1 MVKFVGTSLFARWL
15 ITPQSLD
22 GVLFWLICIVS
33 SVQYFLID
41 NYAAL
46 ARNLLSNPLVLISF
60 LQDCVTSGQPESDMN
75 KTFLKYEYHVI
86 YSTSYGVPVLYFTA
100 SRQGNCDIFWCFIFL
115 MVIELS
121 GVQFGLK
128 SYAWF
133 QNWMSAQ
140 RKFNLKSKVS
150 DFGPKLHNMRFNYH
164 FITSILKL
172 PKYRTWSV
180 QLFYWCSTEPVW
192 N

>member
-1 MVKFVGTSLFARWL
+1 MSNHRKLNWQDKSADVESFVLSRLKLDHSYDVWLSLYPVMCDICFREKNIKNGKICRHISLNARWL
-15 ITPQSLD
+15 ITPHSLD

-60 LQDCVTSGQPESDMN
+60 LQDCVTSGQLESDMN

-100 SRQGNCDIFWCFIFL
+100 SRQGNCDIFWCFIF
-115 MVIELS
+115 
-121 GVQFGLK
+121 
-128 SYAWF
+128 
-133 QNWMSAQ
+133 
-140 RKFNLKSKVS
+140 
-150 DFGPKLHNMRFNYH
+150 
-164 FITSILKL
+164 
-172 PKYRTWSV
+172 
-180 QLFYWCSTEPVW
+180 
-192 N
+192 